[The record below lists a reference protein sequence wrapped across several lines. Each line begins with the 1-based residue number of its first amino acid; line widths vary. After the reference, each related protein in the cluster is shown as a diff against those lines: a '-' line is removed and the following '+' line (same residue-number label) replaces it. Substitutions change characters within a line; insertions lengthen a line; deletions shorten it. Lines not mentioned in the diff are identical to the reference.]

1 MAEPA
6 PLIRAAGVTKR
17 FGGILA
23 LNGVDFTLRP
33 GEIVGLI
40 GPNGSG
46 KTTLFN
52 VLTGF
57 VRPEAGRVFVDGRD
71 VTARAPE
78 DLCRAG
84 VARTFQTSRPFR
96 RMTVLDNVLVASL
109 HGGDGPPRR
118 ARAEAAELLGVL
130 GLTPLAGV
138 PAAALTHAQRR
149 RLEMAR
155 ALATRPRALLLDE
168 VAAGLNARE
177 LDDAAAL
184 IDRLRRERALGIC
197 VVEHVM
203 RMVMQIS
210 DRIVVLDYGEK
221 IAEGPPR
228 QVAAEAR
235 VVEAYLGRYAHAAW
249 GRPS

>member
-1 MAEPA
+1 MVERA
-6 PLIRAAGVTKR
+6 PLVHATGITKR
-17 FGGILA
+17 FGGIVA
-23 LNGVDFTLRP
+23 LNGVDFILRP

-57 VRPEAGRVFVDGRD
+57 VRPDAGRVLVAGRD

-78 DLCRAG
+78 DVCRAG

-96 RMTVLDNVLVASL
+96 RMTVLDNVLVACL
-109 HGGDGPPRR
+109 HGADARPRR
-118 ARAEAAELLGVL
+118 ARADAAELLGVL
-130 GLTPLAGV
+130 GLAPLAGV
-138 PAAALTHAQRR
+138 SAVSLTVAQRR

-177 LDDAAAL
+177 LDDTAAL

-203 RMVMQIS
+203 RMVMPIS
-210 DRIVVLDYGEK
+210 DRLVVLDYGEK

-228 QVAAEAR
+228 HVAADAR

-249 GRPS
+249 GRRP

>member
-1 MAEPA
+1 M
-6 PLIRAAGVTKR
+6 GMTKR
-17 FGGILA
+17 FGGIVA
-23 LNGVDFTLRP
+23 LNAVDLVLFP
-33 GEIVGLI
+33 GQIVGLI

-57 VRPEAGRVFVDGRD
+57 VRPDAGTVVVGDRD
-71 VTARAPE
+71 MTCRAPE
-78 DLCRAG
+78 DVCRAG

-96 RMTVLDNVLVASL
+96 RMTVLDNVLVALL
-109 HGGDGPPRR
+109 HAAPRTVRR
-118 ARAEAAELLGVL
+118 ARADAAGLLDQL
-130 GLTPLAGV
+130 GLTPLATS
-138 PAAALTHAQRR
+138 PAAGLTLAQRK

-155 ALATRPRALLLDE
+155 ALATGPRVLLLDE
-168 VAAGLNARE
+168 VAAGLTARE
-177 LDDAAAL
+177 VDEMAAL
-184 IDRLRRERALGIC
+184 IDRFRREWGLAIC

-210 DRIVVLDYGEK
+210 ERLVVLDYGEK

-228 QVAAEAR
+228 SIVADAR
-235 VVEAYLGRYAHAAW
+235 VVEAYLGRYAHTTW